1 MLIFQKKLTSN
12 ENEHNQISTNMIN
25 QFINDALERS

>member
-12 ENEHNQISTNMIN
+12 ENEHSQVFINMIN
-25 QFINDALERS
+25 QFINDAFKRS